1 VALNRILSDKGINVE
16 HVLVRYPKYHPA
28 IQERIEGKNIQEQA
42 RFANIAKAAQSAAE
56 AELKKVVQEG
66 QAAVSIRLMTGS
78 NYVTRKVAAMQS
90 YQTMKQ
96 SDADT
101 LVQKAEARKT
111 ELMNQAYQG
120 VGSERVVA
128 MEMAEVLNGLQY
140 ILVPA
145 GGQNGF
151 NPLDLDAVARAFQA
165 QPPKGGTNQ

>member
-1 VALNRILSDKGINVE
+1 
-16 HVLVRYPKYHPA
+16 
-28 IQERIEGKNIQEQA
+28 
-42 RFANIAKAAQSAAE
+42 
-56 AELKKVVQEG
+56 
-66 QAAVSIRLMTGS
+66 MTGS

-101 LVQKAEARKT
+101 LVQKAEAKKT